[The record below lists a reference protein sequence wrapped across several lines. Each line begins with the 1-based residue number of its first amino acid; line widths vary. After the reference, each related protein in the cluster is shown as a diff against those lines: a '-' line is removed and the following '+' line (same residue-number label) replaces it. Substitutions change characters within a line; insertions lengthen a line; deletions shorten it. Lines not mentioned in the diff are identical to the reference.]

1 MLIDRVMTLCQTV
14 VMDTAE
20 VVTLYTVA
28 HQTMQQIANRYGV
41 TRQAVLHHLRKA
53 GVKAERGTRVQ
64 VNCAYCGSGLNLVRC
79 KWRRSKRHFC
89 NEHCYYASRENPAYN
104 EWRTG
109 QQQARAHHKD
119 GDNSNNALTNLAV
132 FASQSDHMK
141 HHHGIS
147 KVTPLWDGASP
158 NGRGSRG

>member
-1 MLIDRVMTLCQTV
+1 M
-14 VMDTAE
+14 
-20 VVTLYTVA
+20 
-28 HQTMQQIANRYGV
+28 
-41 TRQAVLHHLRKA
+41 
-53 GVKAERGTRVQ
+53 
-64 VNCAYCGSGLNLVRC
+64 NCAYCGSGLNLIRC

-104 EWRTG
+104 EWRAG
-109 QQQARAHHKD
+109 QQQARASVAKYFKLEQGHIVHHKD

-158 NGRGSRG
+158 NGRGHRDDWGMSGQQD